1 MTDEAQ
7 KAIES
12 ASSGAKVYLWDSS
25 VDIIDKASH
34 KRYTTRFYSN
44 RNECPRCGSNFIL
57 GSTALTGNANTTWIC
72 ENVPCLTFKWAPI
85 SMRYVNK
92 VPAISSDV
100 SDKRYE
106 ENDDDIVLDFDD
118 DDDIIL
124 DFDDEEPHEFHI
136 HQVFNDTN
144 ELAKRQFH
152 SPQDNKKKE
161 EQVNEYP

>member
-7 KAIES
+7 RAIES

-34 KRYTTRFYSN
+34 ARYTTRFYSN

-57 GSTALTGNANTTWIC
+57 GSTALTGNEHTTWIC

-92 VPAISSDV
+92 ASAISSDV

-118 DDDIIL
+118 DDIIQIL
-124 DFDDEEPHEFHI
+124 MMRNH
-136 HQVFNDTN
+136 TN
-144 ELAKRQFH
+144 FTYIKSLMTQTNWLSANITVHRTI
-152 SPQDNKKKE
+152 KKKE